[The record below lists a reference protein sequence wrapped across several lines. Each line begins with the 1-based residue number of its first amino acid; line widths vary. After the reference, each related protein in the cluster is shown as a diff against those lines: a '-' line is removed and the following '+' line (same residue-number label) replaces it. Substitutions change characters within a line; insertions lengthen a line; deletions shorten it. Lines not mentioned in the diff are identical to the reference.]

1 MESVNTSSG
10 AQISWMAP
18 VERVWRLIAIALSF
32 AIFGVGG
39 ILMAVLYFPVMGLF
53 IWSPSRRAQLAQGSV
68 HRIWWIYVRIISAL
82 GAVSFTCDRPEVL
95 RDLRGTIVVANHPSL
110 LDVVF
115 LMSFMRRTRAVVKA
129 GVWRNPFMRGVV
141 MAADYIPNL
150 GDPDRLI
157 NDCAQ
162 ALREGANLMIF
173 PEGSRTPPGVQRR
186 WQKGFAHVAL
196 AAGAPVQIVSISV
209 DPPMLGKGEPW
220 YTVPRTRSH
229 WTIRVHERIDTVAQ
243 YGSDRSAAAVR
254 RLTQDVTA
262 RLEGLIAP

>member
-1 MESVNTSSG
+1 MAGVNTSPPI
-10 AQISWMAP
+10 QLSWFAP
-18 VERVWRLIAIALSF
+18 VERVWRLIAIAISF

-39 ILMAVLYFPVMGLF
+39 VLMAVLYFPVMGLF
-53 IWSPSRRAQLAQGSV
+53 IGSPAKRAQLAQASV
-68 HRIWWIYVRIISAL
+68 HGIWWFYVRIISAL
-82 GAVSFTCDRPEVL
+82 GAVSFSCDRPDVL

-115 LMSFMRRTRAVVKA
+115 LMSFMRNTRAVVKA

-141 MAADYIPNL
+141 TAADYIPNQ
-150 GDPDRLI
+150 GDPERLVS
-157 NDCAQ
+157 DCAD
-162 ALREGANLMIF
+162 ALRQGANLVIF
-173 PEGSRTPPGVQRR
+173 PQGSRTPPGGARR

-196 AAGAPVQIVSISV
+196 AAGAPVQVVSIRV

-220 YTVPRTRSH
+220 YTVPRTRSR

-254 RLTQDVTA
+254 RLTNDVAA